1 MLRSQ
6 VRQDDWILRA
16 RVRPDGSDSRDEGV
30 RGGRRRVGSVCLLIF
45 AGVVGGASPG
55 GAQSIVSGS
64 ADVTIAL
71 GAGDVVARD
80 DQVAVDNQLG
90 VVALESIGLIDQNA
104 DVIGYGQGLG
114 AERLLSF
121 DTTVLLTGGV
131 VARPG
136 DVVAW
141 DGASHAIVF
150 SAAAAGLPPGVRT
163 DAVSQSP
170 GGLLLSFDTDV
181 SLPGPL
187 DVADEDLVRWNG
199 STFSLVFDGSA
210 AGLDRRLDIDGAQ
223 DLGGGRFLVSFDT
236 GGATVDA
243 LNQTLFFQDEDVLR
257 YANGNFSL
265 EVDGSSLDA
274 DWGAADLDAFE
285 VPEPEVASTRLI
297 GVAFFALLVSLGR
310 ADARRSRRSVGG
322 VGQTAGQTT
331 VPPTARALAFGLGLM
346 FALFV
351 ATRAVASDGVAEINQ
366 ACATATGCFSGDAPG
381 FPVTI
386 DGSAGMSYR
395 LTSDLVVPSA
405 DESAILLRKPR
416 VWLHLA
422 GHSIE
427 GPVVC
432 TGTPVSSCTP
442 GSGPGSGIEAELDP
456 AFPGFGI
463 RLGGHR
469 IWGGT
474 IRGMGSR
481 GALVATSSLSDLRI
495 ESNAGNGVEGP
506 GLRLERC
513 VVSRNL
519 GRGVAAIPTIGGASV
534 VRDSAV
540 HGNGAG
546 GIEIV
551 DGLVTGNS
559 VERNGGAGIRVL
571 VEGGAAIIADNSVRQ
586 NSGDGIASHASPSL
600 VFANHSASNADDGID
615 ADAFAA
621 RSLIHRNLVENNAGF
636 GLRLGA
642 KSAYRENA
650 VTSGPGQT
658 VSAPLGVVSLGANAC
673 DGGAV
678 CP

>member
-1 MLRSQ
+1 M
-6 VRQDDWILRA
+6 
-16 RVRPDGSDSRDEGV
+16 
-30 RGGRRRVGSVCLLIF
+30 
-45 AGVVGGASPG
+45 
-55 GAQSIVSGS
+55 
-64 ADVTIAL
+64 TIPL
-71 GAGDVVARD
+71 GAGNVVVRD

-90 VVALESIGLIDQNA
+90 VVALESIGVIAQNA
-104 DVIGYGQGLG
+104 DVIGYGQGPG

-121 DTTVLLTGGV
+121 DTAVSLTAGV

-136 DVVAW
+136 DVVSW
-141 DGASHAIVF
+141 NGASHSIVF

-181 SLPGPL
+181 LLPGPL
-187 DVADEDLVRWNG
+187 GVADEDLVRWNG
-199 STFSLVFDGSA
+199 SAFSLVFDGSA
-210 AGLDRRLDIDGAQ
+210 AGLDRRLDVDGAQ

-243 LNQTLFFQDEDVLR
+243 LNSPLPFQDEDVLR
-257 YANGNFSL
+257 YANGIFSL
-265 EVDGSSLDA
+265 EVDGSSLDT

-285 VPEPEVASTRLI
+285 VPEPEAASTWMI
-297 GVAFFALLVSLGR
+297 AVAFVALLGSMGR
-310 ADARRSRRSVGG
+310 ADARRSRRRANG
-322 VGQTAGQTT
+322 VGQMT
-331 VPPTARALAFGLGLM
+331 VPLTASVLALGLGLM
-346 FALFV
+346 ISLGFATQ
-351 ATRAVASDGVAEINQ
+351 ATARDGVAEINQ

-395 LTSDLVVPSA
+395 LTSDLVVPFV
-405 DESAILLRKPR
+405 DVSAILLQTPR
-416 VWLHLA
+416 VRLHLA

-432 TGTPVSSCTP
+432 TGRPVTSCTP
-442 GSGPGSGIEAELDP
+442 GSGTGSGIEAALDP

-463 RLGGHR
+463 RLGGYR

-481 GALVATSSLSDLRI
+481 GVLVDSSSLSDLRI
-495 ESNAGNGVEGP
+495 ESNAGNGVEGQS
-506 GLRLERC
+506 LRLARC
-513 VVSRNL
+513 LLSGNL
-519 GRGVAAIPTIGGASV
+519 GQGLASSIGTSV

-540 HGNGAG
+540 HANGAG

-559 VERNGGAGIRVL
+559 VEDNGGAGIRL
-571 VEGGAAIIADNSVRQ
+571 LGGSAGIVADNSVRQ
-586 NSGDGIASHASPSL
+586 NAGDGIASHASPSL
-600 VFANHSASNADDGID
+600 VFANHSASNASDGID
-615 ADAFAA
+615 ADESLV
-621 RSLIHRNLVENNAGF
+621 RSLIHRNLVEGNAGF
-636 GLRLGA
+636 GLRLGS

-650 VTSGPGQT
+650 VTSGTGPT
-658 VSAPLGVVSLGANAC
+658 LYAPLGVVDLGANAC
-673 DGGAV
+673 NGGAV